1 MVEKNDVSLETQDS
15 VDVKRNVPILR
26 FPKFKEKWKT
36 LILDDVI
43 KEFVNGQTPS
53 RNHDE
58 YWKGNIPWLSSGEL
72 NYGFINDSIEKIT
85 EKGQKSANLR
95 ILPRNTFLI
104 AIFGLE
110 ATGTRGSCGILNIPS
125 TISQACMALIP
136 YEEKLKMNFLYY
148 WYNKVGDLYGVKYT
162 QGTKQQN
169 FNIELLKKLSITLP
183 SNLEEQEKI
192 ANFLSLIDKK
202 IEFLEKTL
210 VLYQKYGKSIKNN
223 YFDNLETDTC
233 TKFKEIIK
241 KGKAGGTPKSTNKE
255 FYGGKIPFL
264 SINDMTKQGKYIKN
278 TEKSITEKGLDNSS
292 AWIVPKGSLLYSIY
306 ASIGFVSINTIDL
319 STSQA
324 IYGIILK
331 ENINQDFIYH
341 YLQDFKRHIHKY
353 IETGTQGNLNSKIV
367 QNLEIKLP
375 SLKEQNYYSI
385 FFNNLD
391 YKTEVI
397 QKSIDE
403 LREYKKGLLQKM
415 FI

>member
-1 MVEKNDVSLETQDS
+1 MRFKEFLGSWQTVKIDDLVDIKYGKDYKHLSVGKYPVLGTGGIISYVEDYLYSGKS
-15 VDVKRNVPILR
+15 ILIGR
-26 FPKFKEKWKT
+26 KGTIDKPKFIDGAFWTVDT
-36 LILDDVI
+36 LFYTII
-43 KEFVNGQTPS
+43 KRSNPKFLFYQLENINWLKYNEASGVPS
-53 RNHDE
+53 
-58 YWKGNIPWLSSGEL
+58 L
-72 NYGFINDSIEKIT
+72 
-85 EKGQKSANLR
+85 SAN
-95 ILPRNTFLI
+95 
-104 AIFGLE
+104 
-110 ATGTRGSCGILNIPS
+110 NIKNIKIKIP
-125 TISQACMALIP
+125 TI
-136 YEEKLKMNFLYY
+136 
-148 WYNKVGDLYGVKYT
+148 
-162 QGTKQQN
+162 
-169 FNIELLKKLSITLP
+169 
-183 SNLEEQEKI
+183 EEQNKI
-192 ANFLSLIDKK
+192 ADFLSKIDKK
-202 IEFLEKTL
+202 IELLEKTL